1 MIRFR
6 NRSNKSLEV
15 DPSKDSGSKVS
26 AEEFGSH
33 FGKLKRG
40 KNQKIRGGGIK
51 LNIKI
56 DRKKW

>member
-26 AEEFGSH
+26 AKEFGSH
-33 FGKLKRG
+33 FGKLRRG
-40 KNQKIRGGGIK
+40 KNQKIGGRGK
-51 LNIKI
+51 
-56 DRKKW
+56 